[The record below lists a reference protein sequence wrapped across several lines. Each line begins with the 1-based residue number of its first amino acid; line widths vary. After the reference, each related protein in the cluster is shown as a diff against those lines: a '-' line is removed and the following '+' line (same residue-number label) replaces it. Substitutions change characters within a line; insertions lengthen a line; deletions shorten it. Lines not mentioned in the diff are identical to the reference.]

1 MADSPQRSVWD
12 SVIVLTRE
20 AQEKGSDP
28 LLWAMQLS
36 SYLNS
41 AEASVSLPSVELS
54 DVLVSYICWDNNVP
68 IMWKFLDKALVLNI
82 VPPMLVL
89 ALLSIR
95 VIPSRRF
102 QPAAYRLFMELL
114 KKHAF
119 TSLKSQLH
127 ATNYQRVMQSIDNVL
142 RLSQI
147 FGLQTSE
154 AGAIVVEFIFSI
166 VWQLLDASLDDE
178 GLLELTSEKK
188 FKWEDTPQDMEVGAH
203 DSNDE
208 KQTEHLERVQ
218 KFNTVM
224 AIELIGQFLKNKV
237 TSEILYLAR
246 QNMSAHWEGFT
257 QRFLLLGANSSAL
270 RNTKVITPEE
280 LLKLTSNTQMAS
292 LDCKLKSRRKFHDTL
307 TMGPLPSSAGL
318 CNEACRS
325 ALWLP
330 LDFFLED
337 AVETTDLITRSAIE
351 SITVLVKVS
360 RATNYTTWHD
370 TFLGLWIAA
379 LRVVQRDRDPI
390 EAPRPRLDPRLC
402 LLLSITTLVVADLIE
417 EDESALR
424 DETQYGS
431 SNQWKEKRVPG
442 KCRHGLVSSLQML
455 GDFQGLLIPPQ
466 STVYAANQAAAK
478 AMFFISGVDV
488 GNANSECVLMKDM
501 PTNCSGNM
509 RHLIVEA
516 CIARNLL
523 DTSAYFWPGYVN
535 GNISEKPRG
544 LSSEVPG
551 WTSFMQGASLTQV
564 MISALVSSPA
574 SRLEELEKIFE
585 IAVNGSNEEKISVAM
600 ILCGAS
606 LIWGWNI
613 QEHTAAFIIKLLTP
627 PAPADYSG
635 SDSHLIGYAPLL
647 NVLIVGISSFDRL
660 QIFSQHGL
668 VPQLACSLMTIC
680 EVFGSCV
687 PDVVWPAVK
696 GKRITAH
703 DVFSNAFILFLRLW
717 RFNRPPIEH
726 RAGDTYPVQS
736 PLTPDY
742 LLLIRNSHL
751 GSPENVHWV
760 QSKRRLSAVANSAT
774 ADPIFLKS
782 FPKLEVWFLQHHACI
797 VSTLSELV
805 QGTPVHQIVDKLLK
819 IMFRNTYEGSQSRNS
834 VTSESSGFSGPKN
847 EDTFPRLNDPAWNIL
862 EAIPFVAEASLKAC
876 SHGKISPR
884 ELATGLRI
892 LCDCLPASL
901 ASITSYLSAEVTRG
915 VWKSVS
921 MNGTDWPSPDANLS
935 NFVEGMKKI
944 VAFAGLDVPSVTS
957 AGSST
962 STLPLPLA
970 ALVTLTLTYKVGD
983 HHLLLAGP
991 ALESLSSGCPW
1002 PCMPIV
1008 ASLWTQKA
1016 KRWHDFFVIR
1026 ASRTVILQ
1034 NPNYVV
1040 KLLESCFTAT
1050 LVLNASSVSSEG
1062 GVGVLLGDGINPQ
1075 FCGWSPWII
1084 FLLVRQEIR
1093 ETILITEKIVSLL
1106 MHSVKTIAFSGLPR
1120 ERLEKL
1126 KTTKN
1131 TMRSGQ
1137 VSLAAAL
1144 TRVKLVASVGA
1155 SLSWLCGG
1163 IGLIQSLFREVL
1175 PSWFVSAHSSE
1186 LEGRSEGMIEIL
1198 RGSALAYLAFTCGA
1212 FVWGIDST
1220 SMVPNWR
1227 RRILGSHMEF
1237 IARALDGKMS
1247 LGCDRATWRAY
1258 VLQFLSL
1265 MMNSAPTWVL
1275 ETDVDVLKRL
1285 SRGLMQWNE
1294 GELALALLGIG
1305 GFATMGAVAELII
1318 EKES

>member
-95 VIPSRRF
+95 VIPSRHF

-114 KKHAF
+114 KRHAF
-119 TSLKSQLH
+119 MSLKSQLH
-127 ATNYQRVMQSIDNVL
+127 AMNYQRVMQSIDTVL

-154 AGAIVVEFIFSI
+154 AGTIVVEFIFSI

-188 FKWEDTPQDMEVGAH
+188 FRWEDTPQDMEVGAH

-237 TSEILYLAR
+237 TSKILYLAR
-246 QNMSAHWEGFT
+246 QYMSAHWEGFT
-257 QRFLLLGANSSAL
+257 QRLLLLGANSSAL

-280 LLKLTSNTQMAS
+280 LLKLTSNIQMAS

-307 TMGPLPSSAGL
+307 TMGPLASSASL

-337 AVETTDLITRSAIE
+337 AVETTDLITRSTIE

-535 GNISEKPRG
+535 GNISEKPQG
-544 LSSEVPG
+544 LSSKVPG
-551 WTSFMQGASLTQV
+551 WTSFMQGASFTQV

-585 IAVNGSNEEKISVAM
+585 IAVNGSNDEKISVAM

-613 QEHTAAFIIKLLTP
+613 QEHTAAFIIKLLSP

-660 QIFSQHGL
+660 RIFSQHGL

-703 DVFSNAFILFLRLW
+703 DVFSNAFILFLRMW
-717 RFNRPPIEH
+717 RFNHPPIEH

-751 GSPENVHWV
+751 GSPENGHWV

-782 FPKLEVWFLQHHACI
+782 FPKLEVWFLQHRACI
-797 VSTLSELV
+797 VSTLSEPV
-805 QGTPVHQIVDKLLK
+805 QGTPVHQIVDNLLK

-847 EDTFPRLNDPAWNIL
+847 DDTFPRLNDPAWNIL

-962 STLPLPLA
+962 PTLPLPLA

-1034 NPNYVV
+1034 NPNCVV
-1040 KLLESCFTAT
+1040 KLLESCFTAI
-1050 LVLNASSVSSEG
+1050 LVLNASPVSSEG
-1062 GVGVLLGDGINPQ
+1062 GVGVLLGHGIKPQ

-1106 MHSVKTIAFSGLPR
+1106 MDSVKTIAFSGLPR
-1120 ERLEKL
+1120 ERSEKL

-1220 SMVPNWR
+1220 SMAPNWR

-1237 IARALDGKMS
+1237 IARALDGKIS
-1247 LGCDRATWRAY
+1247 LGCDRATWHAY

-1265 MMNSAPTWVL
+1265 MMNSAPTWLL